1 LESVPRRVQEY
12 KLLREQKYKL
22 IRKLKK
28 GEKLWKVGYY
38 GIPIEQ
44 DEGDGGNPRG

>member
-22 IRKLKK
+22 IRELKK
-28 GEKLWKVGYY
+28 RGKTVESGVLWNSHRAG
-38 GIPIEQ
+38 
-44 DEGDGGNPRG
+44 